1 MGSSS
6 ASFPRS
12 HRLLKADEF
21 TAVLRQSDVNKS
33 AGPLRMRAR
42 KNRMRDARLGLVV
55 GKKGNRTAVRRNRI
69 KRLVRDSFR
78 QRSGTLSGYDI
89 VIQVFAEIEDERLKR
104 SLEKMFTE
112 LANGSDKG
120 GAQYQENEYQ

>member
-1 MGSSS
+1 
-6 ASFPRS
+6 
-12 HRLLKADEF
+12 
-21 TAVLRQSDVNKS
+21 
-33 AGPLRMRAR
+33 MRAR

-69 KRLVRDSFR
+69 KRLVRDAFR
-78 QRSGTLSGYDI
+78 RRSDTLSGYDI

-120 GAQYQENEYQ
+120 GAQYQEI